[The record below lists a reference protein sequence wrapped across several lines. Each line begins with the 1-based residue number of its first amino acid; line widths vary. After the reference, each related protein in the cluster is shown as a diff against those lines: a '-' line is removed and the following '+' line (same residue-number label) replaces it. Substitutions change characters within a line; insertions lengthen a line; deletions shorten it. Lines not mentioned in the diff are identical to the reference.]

1 VFIGDWAVSA
11 NKAVLCCIFYH
22 LAKRREPR
30 IAKVA
35 MARKLAVSLYKLAV
49 SLYGIWR
56 KQRSFQPAVE
66 IGSYAG

>member
-1 VFIGDWAVSA
+1 VFIGDWAISA

-35 MARKLAVSLYKLAV
+35 MVRKLAVSLYW
-49 SLYGIWR
+49 IWR